1 MPYYPP
7 PSVGGSGYT
16 TIQDEGSSLTA
27 RTTIDFV
34 GAGVVAT
41 DTGSKT
47 QVSISSGGGS
57 GLTLPEVMKITSL
70 GVQNDFIK

>member
-7 PSVGGSGYT
+7 ASVGGGGYT
-16 TIQDEGSSLTA
+16 TVQDEGSALTA

-47 QVSISSGGGS
+47 QVSISGGGGGG
-57 GLTLPEVMKITSL
+57 GLSLPQVLTAVSL
-70 GVQNDFIK
+70 GV